1 MKKKIL
7 SVALLATSLFAAN
20 SFAQAPADNNSNTT
34 SIENIRGK
42 KMDKKGGKKNPYE
55 GLTLTDAQ
63 KAQLQQLDEKR
74 NAQRKQ
80 NAEAQKMEKQRND
93 SVQMAARKTA
103 KKEYLEEVKAIIG
116 PDQYVVFLE
125 NFYINGG
132 NQGGKSMKQGPR
144 DGKKDFAHNKD
155 MKGRKDKGGKKDG
168 KNRGAKQGNQT
179 SPNATI
185 TQL

>member
-7 SVALLATSLFAAN
+7 SVALLATSLFATN

-55 GLTLTDAQ
+55 GLNLTDAQ

-144 DGKKDFAHNKD
+144 DSKKDFAHNKD

>member
-7 SVALLATSLFAAN
+7 SVALLATSLFAVN

-34 SIENIRGK
+34 SIENVRGK

-55 GLTLTDAQ
+55 GLNLTDAQ

-80 NAEAQKMEKQRND
+80 NAEVQKMEKQRND

-155 MKGRKDKGGKKDG
+155 MKGRKDKDGKKDG
-168 KNRGAKQGNQT
+168 KNRGVKQGNQT

>member
-20 SFAQAPADNNSNTT
+20 SFAQAPADNNCNTT
-34 SIENIRGK
+34 SIENVRGK

-80 NAEAQKMEKQRND
+80 NADAQKVEKQRND
-93 SVQMAARKTA
+93 SVRMAARKTA

-132 NQGGKSMKQGPR
+132 NQGGKAMKQAPR
-144 DGKKDFAHNKD
+144 DGKKDFAHGKNKN
-155 MKGRKDKGGKKDG
+155 MKAHKANSGKKME
-168 KNRGAKQGNQT
+168 NTA
-179 SPNATI
+179 
-185 TQL
+185 QL